1 MAEPITHQY
10 VDVQDEAP
18 DLAVQLQSTREGVTI
33 VLLNRPKRGNAIGPA
48 EVAALTEAFVTLQ
61 GAEGVRVVFLRGA
74 RGCFSIGSDPAQM
87 REMLDMPEEDARLHS
102 LQVGQMLHALHAIPA
117 LTVALVDGPAVGI
130 GAGLIAAC
138 DTGAATH
145 ASLFAFAGARLGLSP
160 GALTPFVVEAVGV
173 RQARRLFAWGHS
185 FDAAEAHRIGLVDEL
200 VEDAAALDAVQDR
213 LANEALASAPSA
225 VEAAKRLVAHV
236 AGRPLERSVLEDSAR
251 RYAQQSSTDDAR
263 EGVAAFLE
271 ERKPGWF
278 T

>member
-1 MAEPITHQY
+1 MVEPISTQY
-10 VDVQDEAP
+10 VDVQDEVP
-18 DLAVQLQSTREGVTI
+18 DPAIQLQSTREGVTV
-33 VLLNRPKRGNAIGPA
+33 VLLNRPKRGNAIGSA

-74 RGCFSIGSDPAQM
+74 AGCFSIGSDPAQM

-102 LQVGQMLHALHAIPA
+102 LQIGQMLHALHAIPA
-117 LTVALVDGPAVGI
+117 LTVALVDGPAVGV
-130 GAGLIAAC
+130 GAGLVAAC
-138 DTGAATH
+138 DTGAATR
-145 ASLFAFAGARLGLSP
+145 ASLFAFADARLGLSP
-160 GALTPFVVEAVGV
+160 GALTPFLVEALGP

-213 LANEALASAPSA
+213 LATEALASAPSA

-236 AGRPLERSVLEDSAR
+236 AGRPLERSVLEDAAR

-271 ERKPGWF
+271 ERHPRWF